1 MEAHSHTPWT
11 IGIVIFFL
19 IGLGGGAAVGIT
31 VGKTQKIPTKIIKQV
46 ADAGVNVGDYRVDP
60 KKDSAD
66 NIKAMSNMSDYLKI
80 TSIAKMD
87 DFLHNVGPYTVLLPS
102 NDDIAKY
109 NKSQFEDLKNN
120 PNQTT
125 STKLLQT
132 NIIPGVYTTAQL
144 RLLASKNTPIKNLVG
159 EEILPIVKD
168 GKVTMQYVNTG
179 RSVDLVTEDA
189 ITANGVIHVTNGL
202 LVP

>member
-1 MEAHSHTPWT
+1 M
-11 IGIVIFFL
+11 
-19 IGLGGGAAVGIT
+19 AVGISI
-31 VGKTQKIPTKIIKQV
+31 GKTQKVPTKVIKQM
-46 ADAGVNVGDYRVDP
+46 ADAGVNVGDYRIDP

-66 NIKAMSNMSDYLKI
+66 NIKAMTNMSDYLKI
-80 TSIAKMD
+80 ISIAKMD
-87 DFLHNVGPYTVLLPS
+87 DFLHNVGPYTVLLPE

-109 NKSQFEDLKNN
+109 NKPQFEDLKNN
-120 PNQTT
+120 PNQNT

-144 RLLASKNTPIKNLVG
+144 RTLSSKNMPIKNLAG
-159 EEILPIVKD
+159 EEILPVIKN

-189 ITANGVIHVTNGL
+189 ITANGVIHITNGL